1 MLALIPRALI
11 GLVALFA
18 GLALFSPP
26 EAFDSA
32 VWGGGQ
38 RYIPWDC
45 DGWTPIAA
53 ADRETGILETLA
65 QNRGKTLY
73 CGIDQSDTFSKAET
87 WEVGEPRN
95 ERDDTV
101 YWGDHGSF
109 RGFTAPQEGW
119 LTDGESGITGISI
132 HRIFEFPREERRR
145 RKKKPT
151 PPPPPPL
158 IYVNAQQWAYAQST
172 PDIIIP
178 ITAPDPEESGV
189 EYKRSEEVSYDQEA
203 LNRDDPALAKARTA
217 LAGVAFEE
225 QADAEQEVAR
235 ILEPLFT
242 PAAQWAC
249 QNKYAGSE
257 LAEVQFQPG
266 AANHPVILQDGKYVF
281 ETGALD
287 AHFYAICRVPA

>member
-1 MLALIPRALI
+1 M
-11 GLVALFA
+11 
-18 GLALFSPP
+18 
-26 EAFDSA
+26 
-32 VWGGGQ
+32 
-38 RYIPWDC
+38 
-45 DGWTPIAA
+45 
-53 ADRETGILETLA
+53 A

-119 LTDGESGITGISI
+119 LTDGESGVTGISI
-132 HRIFEFPREERRR
+132 NRIFEFPREERRR
-145 RKKKPT
+145 RKKKKPT
-151 PPPPPPL
+151 PPPPPL
-158 IYVNAQQWAYAQST
+158 LYVNAQQWAYAQAT
-172 PDIIIP
+172 PGIIIP

-189 EYKRSEEVSYDQEA
+189 EYRRSNEVSYDHDA
-203 LNRDDPALAKARTA
+203 LNRDDPAKAKARTA

-225 QADAEQEVAR
+225 QEDAEQAVAR
-235 ILEPLFT
+235 ILEPLFR
-242 PAAQWAC
+242 PGAQWAC
-249 QNKYAGSE
+249 QNNYPGSE

-287 AHFYAICRVPA
+287 AHFYAICRVPVGGD

>member
-1 MLALIPRALI
+1 M
-11 GLVALFA
+11 
-18 GLALFSPP
+18 
-26 EAFDSA
+26 
-32 VWGGGQ
+32 
-38 RYIPWDC
+38 
-45 DGWTPIAA
+45 
-53 ADRETGILETLA
+53 A

-119 LTDGESGITGISI
+119 LTDGESGVTGVSI
-132 HRIFEFPREERRR
+132 HQIFEFPREERRR

-225 QADAEQEVAR
+225 QEDAEQEVAR

-287 AHFYAICRVPA
+287 AHFYAICRVPVGGD